1 MVIKQYPHYLF
12 ALTTGESTQD
22 EDGYWSDEE
31 QQAVFLSMCREETD
45 GRGSEVLIADGTY
58 RKFSSLIQIPKGAL
72 IIKEGT
78 SVFVAEN
85 EDGSGVRIK
94 GTALKFDKGQLHSR
108 LWL

>member
-1 MVIKQYPHYLF
+1 MVRQYPHYLF
-12 ALTTGESTQD
+12 ALTTGESTQE
-22 EDGYWSDEE
+22 EDGYWSDED
-31 QQAVFLSMCREETD
+31 QQAIFLSMCREETD
-45 GRGSEVLIADGTY
+45 GRGSEVQTADGTY

-72 IIKEGT
+72 IIEEGT

-108 LWL
+108 LWV